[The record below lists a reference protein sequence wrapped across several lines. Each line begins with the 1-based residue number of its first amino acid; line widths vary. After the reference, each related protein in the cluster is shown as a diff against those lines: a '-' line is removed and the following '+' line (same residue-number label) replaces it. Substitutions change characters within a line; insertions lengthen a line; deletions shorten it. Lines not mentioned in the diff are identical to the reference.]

1 MVLALGETPINDWAT
16 SPTFWVLV
24 PATNIPVASFGN
36 VGFIATIAFKRLCM
50 KWAFPISRNFDLLQ
64 PTSGGHQITG
74 IGAIA
79 IPFAFGTTLS
89 PGCSNELV

>member
-1 MVLALGETPINDWAT
+1 
-16 SPTFWVLV
+16 
-24 PATNIPVASFGN
+24 
-36 VGFIATIAFKRLCM
+36 M
-50 KWAFPISRNFDLLQ
+50 KLAFPISRNFDLLQ

-89 PGCSNELV
+89 PGCSNELVELFTHHRFDHGPNGTLGERPQVLMEDLLLW